1 MRLQPLI
8 VPGWK
13 GSGPIH
19 WQSQW
24 QARLPRATRVQQDD
38 WEAPT
43 RAAWVAALAAAIENA
58 QRPPLLIA
66 HSLGCIAVAHLP
78 SPVRQHVAGALLVA
92 PADVERGDCPPALRD
107 FAPVPATPLP

>member
-13 GSGPIH
+13 GSGPLH

-43 RAAWVAALAAAIENA
+43 RAAWVAALGVAIESA
-58 QRPPLLIA
+58 LRPPLLIA
-66 HSLGCIAVAHLP
+66 HSLGCITVAHLP
-78 SPVRQHVAGALLVA
+78 LPIQQHVAGALLVA
-92 PADVERGDCPPALRD
+92 PADVERDGCPPALQD
-107 FAPVPATPLP
+107 FAPVPL